1 MDKLEYLIEGKW
13 QVCRLEKGTYGDI
26 LRLPDQTTKPYSM
39 VIQTRLAPLKPLV
52 TTTEAAE
59 LLGLST
65 KEVLKLI
72 HEGKLPVQKTYK
84 NAFSGKSY
92 LLTRES
98 VLFYSPN
105 HHKTPTIL
113 ASEVI
118 NFSSQPDAK
127 P

>member
-1 MDKLEYLIEGKW
+1 MANLEYLIDGKW

-26 LRLPDQTTKPYSM
+26 LRLPDQTTKPYSTD
-39 VIQTRLAPLKPLV
+39 IETRLAPLKPLV
-52 TTTEAAE
+52 TTAEAAE

-72 HEGKLPVQKTYK
+72 HAGKLPVQKTYK

-105 HHKTPTIL
+105 HPETATIL

-118 NFSSQPDAK
+118 TFAPK
-127 P
+127 PSDEP